1 MKLEHPGLVEVP
13 AADYHA
19 HPALGH
25 SALIK
30 LLRSPAHYLHYRSE
44 PGKDTPAKAFGTAFH
59 AAVLEPGLFAA
70 EYAVIDPMLLEG
82 TLQSLDDYKAAADAL
97 GVKYGALGKDE
108 LKTAIKAAEGS
119 AVLRFKDDVQA
130 EMAALTQER
139 LTGTLTTASEIKTA
153 AESLGIAAAKMSKDE
168 LKTAIKAAEGG
179 AEFKFKDD
187 VQAEMAALTQERLVG
202 TLQSLD
208 DYKYVADVLCVKY
221 DALNKDELKAAIK
234 VADTSGQYCFRE
246 DEFARIYAGKNLLS
260 AEDAEKISTIQRNV
274 LLHARA
280 KEMLTSPGEAELSG
294 FWSDLATGVE
304 CKFRIDKLVQL
315 GNTPVAMLDVKTT
328 RDASSDGFA
337 KACAT
342 YGYDVQAAYYIDGAK
357 AVLGLELP
365 FYFLAVE
372 NEAPHAV
379 ALYRAS
385 PEMIE
390 AGRKKVRAGL
400 MLMQYCRSTGN
411 WPSYQPNGEEEQI
424 SLPAWANRQAD
435 DYDMED

>member
-1 MKLEHPGLVEVP
+1 MKLEHPGLVEMP

-19 HPALGH
+19 NPALGH

-30 LLRSPAHYLHYRSE
+30 LLRSPVHYVHYRSV
-44 PGKDTPAKAFGTAFH
+44 PGKDTPAKLFGTAFH
-59 AAVLEPGLFAA
+59 TAVLEPERFAH
-70 EYAVIDPMLLEG
+70 EYAVVDPSSLEG
-82 TLQSLDDYKAAADAL
+82 TLHSLDDYKAAADAL
-97 GVKYGALGKDE
+97 GVKYGALSKDE
-108 LKTAIKAAEGS
+108 LKVAIKAAEGS

-139 LTGTLTTASEIKTA
+139 LVGTLATANEVKVA

-168 LKTAIKAAEGG
+168 LKAAIKAAEGG
-179 AEFKFKDD
+179 TEFRFKDD
-187 VQAEMAALTQERLVG
+187 VQAEMAALTQERLDG
-202 TLQSLD
+202 ALHSLD

-221 DALNKDELKAAIK
+221 DALNKDELKVAIQAAD
-234 VADTSGQYCFRE
+234 AAGQFRFRE
-246 DEFARIYAGKNLLS
+246 EEFDRIYAGKQLLS
-260 AEDAEKISTIQRNV
+260 AEDAEKISMIQRN
-274 LLHARA
+274 LLAHMRA
-280 KEMLTSPGEAELSG
+280 GEMLMAPGDAELSG
-294 FWSDLATGVE
+294 FWADFATGVE
-304 CKFRIDKLVQL
+304 CKFRIDKLCMA
-315 GNTPVAMLDVKTT
+315 GSIPWAMLDVKTT

-342 YGYDVQAAYYIDGAK
+342 YGYDVQAAYYTDGAK
-357 AVLGLELP
+357 AALGLELP

-400 MLMQYCRSTGN
+400 MLMQYCQSTGN
-411 WPSYQPNGEEEQI
+411 WPSYQPNGEEEMI

-435 DYDMED
+435 DYDMEG